1 MSKKRLLY
9 LDNLKVCL
17 TVLVIFHHAGQA
29 YGDGGDWAYQGSQGV
44 CAEETHPPGYSAFV
58 DGWTDIYFIR
68 QAGDWAHVVL
78 LGSKRWVTQRE
89 SFRLQ

>member
-29 YGDGGDWAYQGSQGV
+29 YGDGGDWAYHPSNP
-44 CAEETHPPGYSAFV
+44 AEFMPWIWHFFAV
-58 DGWTDIYFIR
+58 NAAHL
-68 QAGDWAHVVL
+68 AGQDD
-78 LGSKRWVTQRE
+78 SRSEESIMITRE
-89 SFRLQ
+89 SMK